1 MKRSAPMKT
10 VAITLTALAAQ
21 AYCVQA
27 AAQTAPAPNQL
38 ERVEVTGSNIRR
50 ISKETS
56 SPVDVITSKEI
67 QASGART
74 ALEIMKMVPAVG
86 NDGYSDTATQNGFSR
101 GVSTVSL
108 RNLGATSTLVLINGR
123 RMAPSAYANP
133 NNGTSTLYDLNAIP
147 TSAIERIEVFK
158 DGGSAIYGSD
168 AVAGVVNF
176 ILKNNYQGLEAKV
189 LVGAND
195 ENEYKRQT
203 FSASGGFGNFVT
215 DGFNVMVG
223 LDFTHKG
230 RSMVGNKTDKD
241 IQAADYRAIN
251 LRRNPYGSFLYN
263 DVPWFTRESAP
274 GSKSF
279 PQTNPANMVTAATC
293 PDSQKITN
301 TTSDV
306 YGITT
311 GALANRTF
319 CNYNLEQF
327 QEMQNPGSDVSAL
340 GRGTLKVSENIT
352 GFAEL
357 GFARSKRQYLAA
369 PRTISGTAN
378 SFAVLN
384 LGGAAGS
391 FQPILEIGH
400 PDNPFTNARAAV
412 QMRFPSVPG
421 GNDLTNKSYR
431 AVAGLR
437 GTIGTDI
444 DWDSAVTWH
453 KVQRDEYSFGFLRLP
468 VLRQML
474 GPQFG
479 GTNRSLASIAADPQ
493 LSTPILNT
501 GSNQILQWDLKA
513 STEIGQLPGGPIGL
527 AGGIELRRESINLI
541 PDPENATGNVFGI
554 ANTFVKGSR
563 NVQSGFVEVLA
574 PVIKSLELSLAGRV
588 DKYPGIK
595 TNFVPK
601 FGAKWQANDMILVR
615 GSYSEGF
622 RAPAV
627 SQVTPGGAQYFLNGL
642 RDPIRCNLEATPPT
656 PKPGADATDCSK
668 SISGVGGFNP
678 NLKPENSYSSSL
690 GIVISPTKDIDLLLG
705 YYRIRKNG
713 EVALASGQSIID
725 NPASYPAGSLVRDTN
740 PALLLNGVAGTGPLL
755 NIFTPW
761 LNQGSTMT
769 SGLDFEAKIVTRA
782 DGFKWTNAI
791 NGNYVLK
798 YERAEQPGFKAYN
811 LVGTRGGIADFS
823 TSAPDIPR
831 VKFRATSTFDVG
843 ASSILFAANYV
854 SGISF
859 IRQFDGTNLPGAN
872 PVVPQTF
879 SGRTCHYGGT
889 NFDSVV
895 SRNVLGAAPT
905 ATNGRDLYINR
916 YPGCAMSKW
925 LTFDVGYTYTGFKD
939 MVLSV
944 NIQNFTDEKAP
955 YDPAGGQLGYNS
967 GLHNPY
973 GRYYTVSASYKF
985 K

>member
-1 MKRSAPMKT
+1 MKSCGHIPKL
-10 VAITLTALAAQ
+10 AITLTALAAQ

-27 AAQTAPAPNQL
+27 HAQTSPSQL
-38 ERVEVTGSNIRR
+38 ERVEVTGSNIKR
-50 ISKETS
+50 ISKESS
-56 SPVDVITSKEI
+56 SPVDVITAREI

-74 ALEIMKMVPAVG
+74 ALEIMKMIPSVG
-86 NDGYSDTATQNGFSR
+86 NDGYSDSATQNGFSR

-176 ILKNNYQGLEAKV
+176 ILKNNYEGLEAKI

-195 ENEYKRQT
+195 AGEYKRQT
-203 FSASGGFGNFVT
+203 FSASGGLGNFVT

-230 RSMVGNKTDKD
+230 RSMVGDKTDQD

-263 DVPWFTRESAP
+263 DVPWFTREAAP
-274 GSKSF
+274 GTRSF

-293 PDSQKITN
+293 ADSQKITN

-311 GALANRTF
+311 TALANRTF

-327 QEMQNPGSDVSAL
+327 QEMQNPGSDLSVMA
-340 GRGTLKVSENIT
+340 RGTLKVSDAIT
-352 GFAEL
+352 GFAEV
-357 GFARSKRQYLAA
+357 GFASSKREYLAA
-369 PRTISGTAN
+369 PRTISGTLN

-453 KVQRDEYSFGFLRLP
+453 KAQRDEYSFGFLRLP

-474 GPQFG
+474 GPAFG
-479 GTNRSLASIAADPQ
+479 GTNRSLASIAADPN
-493 LSTPILNT
+493 LSAAVLNT
-501 GSNQILQWDLKA
+501 GSNEILQWDLKG
-513 STEIGQLPGGPIGL
+513 STEVGQLPGGAIGV
-527 AGGIELRRESINLI
+527 AGGVEVRREAIKLI
-541 PDPENATGNVFGI
+541 PDAENAAGNVFGI
-554 ANTFVKGSR
+554 ANTAVNGSR
-563 NVQSGFVEVLA
+563 VVKSAFVEVLA
-574 PVIKSLELSLAGRV
+574 PVVKSLELSVAGRV
-588 DKYPGIK
+588 DKYPGLK

-601 FGAKWQANDMILVR
+601 FGAKWQANDLILVR

-642 RDPIRCNLEATPPT
+642 RDPIRCNLETSPLT
-656 PKPGADATDCSK
+656 PKPGADATDCNK

-678 NLKPENSYSSSL
+678 ELKPENSYSSSL
-690 GIVISPTKDIDLLLG
+690 GIVVSPTKDVDLLLG

-725 NPASYPAGSLVRDTN
+725 NPASYPPGSLVRDTN

-769 SGLDFEAKIVTRA
+769 SGLDFEARIVARG
-782 DGFKWTNAI
+782 DGVKWTNAI

-798 YERAEQPGFKAYN
+798 YERAEQAGFKANN

-831 VKFRATSTFDVG
+831 LKFRATSTFDIG
-843 ASSILFAANYV
+843 AQSVMFAANYV
-854 SGISF
+854 SGISLT
-859 IRQFDGTNLPGAN
+859 RQFDGTNLPGGAT

-879 SGRTCHYGGT
+879 SGSTCHYGGT
-889 NFDSVV
+889 NFDNVA

-905 ATNGRDLYINR
+905 ATNGRDFYINR
-916 YPGCAMSKW
+916 YPGCAISKW

-939 MVLSV
+939 MTLAV

-955 YDPAGGQLGYNS
+955 YDPAGGQIGYNT

-973 GRYYTVSASYKF
+973 GRYFTVSASYKF

>member
-1 MKRSAPMKT
+1 MTTSTRFKQLA
-10 VAITLTALAAQ
+10 VTLTALAAQ
-21 AYCVQA
+21 SHCAQVLAQA
-27 AAQTAPAPNQL
+27 ETTQL
-38 ERVEVTGSNIRR
+38 ERVEVTGSNIKRL
-50 ISKETS
+50 SKETS
-56 SPVDVITSKEI
+56 SPVDVITAKDI
-67 QASGART
+67 AASGART
-74 ALEIMKMVPAVG
+74 ALEIMKTVPSVSG
-86 NDGYSDTATQNGFSR
+86 DGYSDTATQNGFSR
-101 GVSTVSL
+101 GVATVSL
-108 RNLGATSTLVLINGR
+108 RNLSATSTLVLINGR
-123 RMAPSAYANP
+123 RMAPAAYANP

-147 TSAIERIEVFK
+147 TSAIERVEVFR
-158 DGGSAIYGSD
+158 DGASAVYGSD

-176 ILKNNYQGLEAKV
+176 ILKNNYQGLEGKV
-189 LVGAND
+189 LMATND
-195 ENEYKRQT
+195 ANEYQRQSL
-203 FSASGGFGNFVT
+203 SASGGWGKMAT

-223 LDFTHKG
+223 IDLSHRG
-230 RSMVGNKTDKD
+230 RSMVSDKTDED

-263 DVPWFTRESAP
+263 DVPWFTRESSP
-274 GSKSF
+274 GNRSF

-311 GALANRTF
+311 AALANRTF

-327 QEMQNPGSDVSAL
+327 QEMQNPGSDLSAM
-340 GRGTLKVSENIT
+340 GRGTFKVSEAVT
-352 GFAEL
+352 AFAEV
-357 GFARSKRQYLAA
+357 GFSRNKRRYLAP
-369 PRTISGTAN
+369 PRTISGTSN

-412 QMRFPSVPG
+412 QMRFPNAPG

-437 GTIGTDI
+437 GTLGQDI

-453 KVQRDEYSFGFLRLP
+453 RSQRDEYAYGFLRLP
-468 VLRQML
+468 ILRQML
-474 GPQFG
+474 GTAFG
-479 GTNRSLASIAADPQ
+479 GTNRSLASIAADPA

-501 GSNQILQWDLKA
+501 GKNEIVQWDLKA
-513 STEIGQLPGGPIGL
+513 STEVGSLPGGPIGL
-527 AGGIELRRESINLI
+527 AGGVELRRESINLI
-541 PDPENATGNVFGI
+541 PDPENARGNIFGL
-554 ANTFVKGSR
+554 ANTSVKGGR
-563 NVQSGFVEVLA
+563 NVTSAFLEVLA
-574 PVIKSLELSLAGRV
+574 PVWKQVELSLAGRA

-601 FGAKWQANDMILVR
+601 FGAKWQANDMVLLR

-627 SQVTPGGAQYFLNGL
+627 SQITPGGAQYFLNNL
-642 RDPIRCNLEATPPT
+642 RDPVRCNLEATPPV
-656 PKPGADATDCSK
+656 PKPGADATDCNK
-668 SISGVGGFNP
+668 SISGVGGYNP

-690 GIVISPTKDIDLLLG
+690 GLVINPTRDVDLLLS

-725 NPASYPAGSLVRDTN
+725 NPGSYPPGSLVRDTN
-740 PALLLNGVAGTGPLL
+740 PALLLDGVPGTGPLL

-769 SGLDFEAKIVTRA
+769 SGYDFEIKVVTRT
-782 DGFKWTNAI
+782 DNVKWTNAL
-791 NGNYVLK
+791 NGNYVLR
-798 YERAEQPGFKAYN
+798 YEHAEQSGFAENN

-823 TSAPDIPR
+823 TSSPDIPR
-831 VKFRATSTFDVG
+831 LKFRAVSTFDIG
-843 ASSILFAANYV
+843 AQSFMFAANYV
-854 SGISF
+854 SGVSF
-859 IRQFDGTNLPGAN
+859 WRQMDGTNLPG
-872 PVVPQTF
+872 VTPQYY
-879 SGRTCHYGGT
+879 SGTTCHYGGS
-889 NFDSVV
+889 NPDNVPSRSVQ
-895 SRNVLGAAPT
+895 GAAPT

-916 YPGCAMSKW
+916 YPGCSMDKW
-925 LTFDVGYTYTGFKD
+925 LTFDVGYTYTGFKN
-939 MVLSV
+939 MTLSL

-955 YDPAGGQLGYNS
+955 YDPTGGQIGYNA

-973 GRYYTVSASYKF
+973 GRYFTVSASYKF

>member
-1 MKRSAPMKT
+1 MKSSGHIKK

-27 AAQTAPAPNQL
+27 SAQTSPNQL
-38 ERVEVTGSNIRR
+38 ERVEVTGSNIKR
-50 ISKETS
+50 ISKESS
-56 SPVDVITSKEI
+56 SPVDVITARDI

-74 ALEIMKMVPAVG
+74 ALEIMKMIPAVG
-86 NDGYSDTATQNGFSR
+86 NDGYSDSATQNGFSR
-101 GVSTVSL
+101 GVATVSL
-108 RNLGATSTLVLINGR
+108 RNLSATSTLVLINGR

-176 ILKNNYQGLEAKV
+176 ILKNNYEGLQVKV
-189 LVGAND
+189 LAGAND
-195 ENEYKRQT
+195 VGEYTRQT
-203 FSASGGFGNFVT
+203 ISASGGLGNFAT

-223 LDFTHKG
+223 VDFTHKG
-230 RSMVGNKTDKD
+230 RSMVNDKTDED

-263 DVPWFTRESAP
+263 DVPWFTRETALN
-274 GSKSF
+274 SKSF
-279 PQTNPANMVTAATC
+279 PQTNAANMVTSTTC
-293 PDSQKITN
+293 ADSEKITN

-327 QEMQNPGSDVSAL
+327 QEMQNPGSDLSVMA
-340 GRGTLKVSENIT
+340 RGTLRVSDNVT

-357 GFARSKRQYLAA
+357 GYSRNKRQYLAA

-421 GNDLTNKSYR
+421 GNDLTNSSYR

-437 GTIGTDI
+437 GTLRNDI

-453 KVQRDEYSFGFLRLP
+453 KAQRDEYAYGFLRLP

-474 GPQFG
+474 GPAFG
-479 GTNRSLASIAADPQ
+479 GTNRTLASIAADPK
-493 LSTPILNT
+493 LSTPVLNT
-501 GSNQILQWDLKA
+501 GSNEILQWDLKA
-513 STEIGQLPGGPIGL
+513 STEIGQLPGGPLGV
-527 AGGIELRRESINLI
+527 AGGIEVRRESIELI
-541 PDPENATGNVFGI
+541 PDPENAAGNIFGL
-554 ANTFVKGSR
+554 ANTFVNGSR
-563 NVQSGFVEVLA
+563 VVKSGFVEVLA
-574 PVIKSLELSLAGRV
+574 PVLKSLELSVAGRL
-588 DKYPGIK
+588 DKYPGLK

-601 FGAKWQANDMILVR
+601 VGAKWQANDVLLLR

-642 RDPIRCNLEATPPT
+642 RDPVRCNLEATPAT
-656 PKPGADATDCSK
+656 PKPGADATDCNK

-678 NLKPENSYSSSL
+678 DLQPEHSYSSSL
-690 GIVISPTKDIDLLLG
+690 GIVVSPTKDVDLLLG

-713 EVALASGQSIID
+713 EVALAGGQSIID
-725 NPASYPAGSLVRDTN
+725 NPGSYPPGSLVRDTN

-769 SGLDFEAKIVTRA
+769 SGLDFEIKVAARG
-782 DGFKWTNAI
+782 DGVKWTNAL

-798 YERAEQPGFKAYN
+798 YERAEQPGFAAGN

-823 TSAPDIPR
+823 TSSPDIPR
-831 VKFRATSTFDVG
+831 LKFRATSTFDIGTHSVMIG
-843 ASSILFAANYV
+843 ANYV
-854 SGISF
+854 SGVSF
-859 IRQFDGTNLPGAN
+859 IRQMDGTNLPGVT
-872 PVVPQTF
+872 PKYF
-879 SGRTCHYGGT
+879 SGTTCHYGGT
-889 NFDSVV
+889 NFDNVA

-916 YPGCAMSKW
+916 YPGCSMSKW

-939 MVLSV
+939 MTLAF

-955 YDPAGGQLGYNS
+955 YDPTGGQIGYNT

-973 GRYYTVSASYKF
+973 GRYFTVSASYKF